1 MSSKS
6 RREAAETAPAM
17 PPHDRSFNAVL
28 VRAAKRLR
36 DAGVEDP
43 RGEALSL
50 FARTLRV
57 GKVTVIA
64 HLSRQLSA
72 RDEARYLHVVERRS
86 RREPFAYLVGTR
98 EFYGLELE
106 VDARA
111 LIPRPETETLVEEA
125 ISILR
130 NRARTAQG
138 PALVVDVGTGSG
150 AIACAV
156 ATHDGTA
163 HVVGADLS
171 AGALEVADANRR
183 RLGLARRVG
192 LVRGD
197 LLSWL
202 RRPADLILANLPY
215 IPSERIAGL
224 MPEVSRYEPRLALD
238 GGPDG
243 TELMRRLVSQ
253 AAVLLRPG
261 GSILLELDPDQVKP
275 IKVIAPEMD
284 ATVLRDLAGEAR
296 VLRLDRVS

>member
-1 MSSKS
+1 V
-6 RREAAETAPAM
+6 PLY
-17 PPHDRSFNAVL
+17 DRSFQAVL

-36 DAGVEDP
+36 EAGVENP

-50 FARTLRV
+50 LARTLRV
-57 GKVTVIA
+57 GKVVVMA
-64 HLSRQLSA
+64 HLTRTLSA
-72 RDEARYLHVVERRS
+72 PNEARYLHLVDRRS

-106 VDARA
+106 VDARV
-111 LIPRPETETLVEEA
+111 LIPRPETETLVDEA

-130 NRARTAQG
+130 DHARTVEG
-138 PALVVDVGTGSG
+138 PSLVVDVGTGSG

-171 AGALEVADANRR
+171 AGALVVANVNRR

-197 LLSWL
+197 LLNWL

-224 MPEVSRYEPRLALD
+224 MPEVSRYEPRMALD

-243 TELMRRLVSQ
+243 TDLVRRLVSQ

-261 GSILLELDPDQVKP
+261 GSILLELDPDQVEP
-275 IKVIAPEMD
+275 IKSVALDMD
-284 ATVLRDLAGEAR
+284 AAVLPDLAGDAR

>member
-1 MSSKS
+1 
-6 RREAAETAPAM
+6 M
-17 PPHDRSFNAVL
+17 PLHDRSFQAVL
-28 VRAAKRLR
+28 VGAAKRLR
-36 DAGVEDP
+36 EAGVENP

-50 FARTLRV
+50 LARTLRV
-57 GKVTVIA
+57 GKVVVMA
-64 HLSRQLSA
+64 HLTRKLSA
-72 RDEARYLHVVERRS
+72 PNEARYLHLVDRRS

-106 VDARA
+106 VDARV
-111 LIPRPETETLVEEA
+111 LIPRPETETLVDEA

-130 NRARTAQG
+130 DRARTTEG
-138 PALVVDVGTGSG
+138 PSLVVDVGTGSG

-171 AGALEVADANRR
+171 AGALVVADVNRR

-197 LLSWL
+197 LLNWL

-224 MPEVSRYEPRLALD
+224 MPEVSRYEPRMALD

-243 TELMRRLVSQ
+243 ADLMRRLVSQ

-261 GSILLELDPDQVKP
+261 GSILLELDPDQVEP
-275 IKVIAPEMD
+275 IKSVALDMD
-284 ATVLRDLAGEAR
+284 ATVLPDLAGDAR
-296 VLRLDRVS
+296 VLRLDRVL